1 MILGQGI
8 RSGVQW
14 LFFGNTGGQIL
25 QFAFGIV
32 LARVLVPADFG
43 MVVTMQVF
51 TGFVGLLASGGMG
64 QSLVRAKEAT
74 DEDFRAVFTMQ
85 LALGVG
91 IYATFFFSAPLIARY
106 LENPLYEGLLRVS
119 ALSFLLRPFSN
130 IHLSWL
136 SREMLFKK
144 ITQVNLMI
152 GVVTGVAS
160 VAMATAGFGV
170 WSLILSGLL
179 GAVAGNVA
187 YALTTPIRLRVR
199 FDMNR
204 VRAHGGYGLKFTT
217 AEFLKHLR
225 EQGINLI
232 ISKMAGP
239 AAIGLFSRAESLAR
253 MAHRMVTP
261 ATSKVVFRAMSK
273 VQDDLDQTKYMF
285 HRMITLLM
293 VYILPFV
300 IGLGWTAEQLV
311 AILYGEKWLPIVD
324 PMRIIMIGAVFRIV
338 FIACSLVL
346 QAQDRLTQEVIAEGV
361 TLVLGLAACV
371 IGLRWGL
378 NGVAW
383 GVVLTSGFFTVYVYV
398 LVHRILPIRLAELL
412 KAMEPAYLLNGLLFV
427 TLAAVHFVVGDAL
440 RGRPIAYLAIMV
452 PIGGAVYTIA
462 FLYLPIPELEAE
474 ANRWRQKA
482 RSLLVAAAAFRGR
495 T

>member
-91 IYATFFFSAPLIARY
+91 IYATFFLSAPLIARY

-160 VAMATAGFGV
+160 VAMETAGFGV
-170 WSLILSGLL
+170 WSLIL
-179 GAVAGNVA
+179 
-187 YALTTPIRLRVR
+187 
-199 FDMNR
+199 
-204 VRAHGGYGLKFTT
+204 
-217 AEFLKHLR
+217 
-225 EQGINLI
+225 
-232 ISKMAGP
+232 
-239 AAIGLFSRAESLAR
+239 
-253 MAHRMVTP
+253 
-261 ATSKVVFRAMSK
+261 
-273 VQDDLDQTKYMF
+273 
-285 HRMITLLM
+285 
-293 VYILPFV
+293 
-300 IGLGWTAEQLV
+300 
-311 AILYGEKWLPIVD
+311 
-324 PMRIIMIGAVFRIV
+324 
-338 FIACSLVL
+338 
-346 QAQDRLTQEVIAEGV
+346 
-361 TLVLGLAACV
+361 
-371 IGLRWGL
+371 
-378 NGVAW
+378 
-383 GVVLTSGFFTVYVYV
+383 
-398 LVHRILPIRLAELL
+398 
-412 KAMEPAYLLNGLLFV
+412 
-427 TLAAVHFVVGDAL
+427 
-440 RGRPIAYLAIMV
+440 
-452 PIGGAVYTIA
+452 
-462 FLYLPIPELEAE
+462 
-474 ANRWRQKA
+474 
-482 RSLLVAAAAFRGR
+482 
-495 T
+495 